1 MHASIYLTN
10 RRKTLLFRL
19 PYLEYDFKIANIVKL
34 NLADLKISETW

>member
-19 PYLEYDFKIANIVKL
+19 PYLEIANIVKL
-34 NLADLKISETW
+34 NLAVLKISETS